1 MGDDEITTPEKKV
14 YTEDQVNDIIK
25 AAQRRQLEADE
36 MRTYGNMFFA
46 EALDHIS
53 TLAKGDKVWKTVYE
67 YGTLFRRQFETNTGQ
82 IREPAAPPAPAAK
95 QREDNSADK

>member
-14 YTEDQVNDIIK
+14 YTEDEVNDIIK

-67 YGTLFRRQFETNTGQ
+67 YGMLFRRQFETNTGQ
-82 IREPAAPPAPAAK
+82 INTAPPVPAAK
-95 QREDNSADK
+95 PKEDKPADK